1 MKKLIILVLTLIFI
15 SMIIYSI
22 NSIKNINYS
31 LISPLIEN
39 LSFEDVIKSS
49 SLIIIGN
56 VNNINSFY
64 VNKMILND
72 KGEPVKSYKIIVS
85 EASVEIEE
93 IIKGHIDEKFIR
105 VRFLGGSINKNVME
119 SYELPK
125 LTEKEKVILCLDNNN
140 YYLGDGNYYTI
151 FNLGKFN
158 IKNGIIEENPLLK
171 EKLLTLS
178 DLIKMI
184 KNILSP

>member
-1 MKKLIILVLTLIFI
+1 MKKLIILVLALIFI
-15 SMIIYSI
+15 SMIINSI
-22 NSIKNINYS
+22 NSIKNKNYS

-93 IIKGHIDEKFIR
+93 IIKGHIDEKSIR

-125 LTEKEKVILCLDNNN
+125 LTEKEKVILYLDNNN
-140 YYLGDGNYYTI
+140 YLGDGNYYTI